1 MTVEIIGHGVLRR
14 FPLRVWQRQQEYT
27 NDLLRE
33 FQLLTLSDDGA
44 RKGPPGRLLEVAN
57 DFISKYGV
65 YSAALTAEREAALAR
80 GEVTLDSS
88 VPLLAN
94 TPELVESVR
103 ALLVEVEDYCRRGR
117 LLTMSAPPDVAALRE
132 WTMTEM
138 LRQFHGEQPEE
149 WRGALD

>member
-1 MTVEIIGHGVLRR
+1 MTAEVIGRGVLRG
-14 FPLRVWQRQQEYT
+14 FPLLVWKRQQEYT

-44 RKGPPGRLLEVAN
+44 RNGPPGRLLEVAD
-57 DFISKYGV
+57 DFIVKYGN

-80 GEVTLDSS
+80 GEITIDSS

-103 ALLVEVEDYCRRGR
+103 ALLVEVEDYCRGGK
-117 LLTMSAPPDVAALRE
+117 LLTMAAPPDVAALRE

-138 LRQFHGEQPEE
+138 LRQFHGEQPEQ
-149 WRGALD
+149 WPGALD